1 MAALPPHSRPEIMI
15 VAGEASGDMHGAA
28 LVTELKALRPELR
41 FCGMGGREMASAG
54 VELLADAARLAVVGL
69 VEVLSRL
76 PDILRAG
83 RALTARM
90 RARQPELL
98 ILIDYPDF
106 NLLLAR
112 FAKKLGIPV
121 LYYISPQIWAWR
133 KQRVHSIGR
142 LTDCVAVILPFEAEL
157 YTRHGYQA
165 RFVGHPL
172 LDRVHPEVPRA
183 QFLANLHL
191 AAERPVVGIMP
202 GSRRREIQSL
212 LPAFLATAARLDA
225 EAPEAKRP
233 VFLLPQ
239 ASTVKRSLLDECGLL
254 QYQSRLD
261 IRVLTEQRYSLMAAC
276 DAALAA
282 SGTVTL
288 ELALLR
294 VPTVAAYRVAF
305 HSYWLGKLIIRV
317 LPFFSL
323 PNLIAGRQIIPE
335 LLQDAVTP
343 KRLLASIRP
352 LLGAGK
358 ARSEMLAGFDEIKK
372 QLGSAGAARR
382 TARLALQLMGDGG
395 LCRDEADL

>member
-90 RARQPELL
+90 RVRRPELL

-157 YTRHGYQA
+157 YTRYGYQA

-191 AAERPVVGIMP
+191 NPCYPHG
-202 GSRRREIQSL
+202 
-212 LPAFLATAARLDA
+212 
-225 EAPEAKRP
+225 
-233 VFLLPQ
+233 
-239 ASTVKRSLLDECGLL
+239 
-254 QYQSRLD
+254 
-261 IRVLTEQRYSLMAAC
+261 
-276 DAALAA
+276 
-282 SGTVTL
+282 
-288 ELALLR
+288 
-294 VPTVAAYRVAF
+294 
-305 HSYWLGKLIIRV
+305 
-317 LPFFSL
+317 
-323 PNLIAGRQIIPE
+323 
-335 LLQDAVTP
+335 
-343 KRLLASIRP
+343 
-352 LLGAGK
+352 
-358 ARSEMLAGFDEIKK
+358 
-372 QLGSAGAARR
+372 
-382 TARLALQLMGDGG
+382 
-395 LCRDEADL
+395 